1 MENLK
6 DGKRKGLTIYNTVY
20 DYLQNFKV
28 GDKIILAGY
37 GMVDGTKTV
46 HSKHDTYTV
55 TERTNSTYLS
65 IKAYRGRTY
74 LTLRPDYYNQQIAV
88 ISQETFENLSK

>member
-6 DGKRKGLTIYNTVY
+6 DGKRKGLIIYNTVD

-28 GDKIILAGY
+28 GDKIVLAGY
-37 GMVDGTKTV
+37 GIVDGIKTV

-65 IKAYRGRTY
+65 IKTYRGRTY

-88 ISQETFENLSK
+88 ISQETFKNLSE

>member
-1 MENLK
+1 MET
-6 DGKRKGLTIYNTVY
+6 KGLTIYNTVD

-28 GDKIILAGY
+28 GDKIVLAGY
-37 GMVDGTKTV
+37 GMVDGIKTV

-65 IKAYRGRTY
+65 LKAYRGRTY
-74 LTLRPDYYNQQIAV
+74 LSVKPDYYDQQIAV
-88 ISQETFENLSK
+88 IPTEIFKKLPS